1 MDSRDPI
8 TSVTSHRCVSASRS
22 CIPTVDSAH
31 GQACFFCSLTL
42 SRPLS
47 SPARPFREQGW
58 VRFMVCVFKK
68 GFCPSVVLSYSV
80 LCLFRVMGE
89 SIDVKSCTFEYLWHL
104 LKNVYITTGKVFNT
118 IAQGGW
124 GVSADQWLAVAHT
137 GWLTHS
143 SFMFRTQCWFV
154 DWSCSATC
162 KQASVQLLCFI
173 ERDSKVKWSC
183 ELESVCWNLI
193 SAQKVDVICELI
205 L

>member
-104 LKNVYITTGKVFNT
+104 LKNVYITTGKVWT
-118 IAQGGW
+118 QLHRVGGGLVLIIDW
-124 GVSADQWLAVAHT
+124 LLLTLDDSHTAHSCFGHSAGLLIDHALPLVNRH
-137 GWLTHS
+137 LF
-143 SFMFRTQCWFV
+143 SF
-154 DWSCSATC
+154 SA
-162 KQASVQLLCFI
+162 LLRGI
-173 ERDSKVKWSC
+173 VR
-183 ELESVCWNLI
+183 
-193 SAQKVDVICELI
+193 
-205 L
+205 